1 MIRHILV
8 TIIFLFTATSTLG
21 KMRKISSDQQLIDH
35 FDLLTAGNFT
45 TQQMEALKLQ
55 VMQQTSM
62 TAFTQANSAPQL
74 VLSLFR

>member
-1 MIRHILV
+1 MNTEAARSRIEDADFAIE
-8 TIIFLFTATSTLG
+8 
-21 KMRKISSDQQLIDH
+21 
-35 FDLLTAGNFT
+35 
-45 TQQMEALKLQ
+45 QMEALKLQ